1 MFDGI
6 EFFKGKSRWNGFLR
20 RDTPR
25 NDVSIDTPHSAL
37 SRHSLPQGAREK
49 GRSMI
54 EMLGV
59 LAIVG
64 VLSVGGIAGYS
75 KVMEMWKIDKIIN
88 EYNNLIFGLLEHKQ
102 NLQKYSKET
111 IFLADTSFSLN
122 WVPKT
127 WKKISFQYM
136 QDECGNFVGPYYR
149 PRSSIRNDDSPEQS
163 GIIIDFIFG
172 GLKKD
177 ESGKEIAADFN
188 DKVCFDILDKIV
200 FPLSYTITGT
210 ILTGGSGYYYGKEFC
225 NSGRK
230 CISTMTLQQMKSM
243 CNSCNKTGRCALTII
258 F

>member
-1 MFDGI
+1 MFKGI
-6 EFFKGKSRWNGFLR
+6 EFFKGNSRGEGFGLLR
-20 RDTPR
+20 RNTPR
-25 NDVSIDTPHSAL
+25 NEICSV
-37 SRHSLPQGAREK
+37 

-75 KVMEMWKIDKIIN
+75 KAMEMWKIDKIIN

-102 NLQKYSKET
+102 NLQKSLEET
-111 IFLADTSFSLN
+111 ISLVDISLADTSFSLN
-122 WVPKT
+122 LVPKT

-210 ILTGGSGYYYGKEFC
+210 ILAGGSGYYYGKEFC

>member
-1 MFDGI
+1 MFKGI
-6 EFFKGKSRWNGFLR
+6 EFFKGKSRGEGFGLLR
-20 RDTPR
+20 VAR
-25 NDVSIDTPHSAL
+25 NDACSA
-37 SRHSLPQGAREK
+37 

-64 VLSVGGIAGYS
+64 VLSVSGIAGYS
-75 KVMEMWKIDKIIN
+75 KAMEMWKIDKIIN

-102 NLQKYSKET
+102 NLQKSLEET
-111 IFLADTSFSLN
+111 ISLVDISLVDTSFSLN
-122 WVPKT
+122 LVPKT
-127 WKKISFQYM
+127 WKKFSFHYM

-149 PRSSIRNDDSPEQS
+149 SRRSNRNDDSPEQS

-210 ILTGGSGYYYGKEFC
+210 ILAGGSGYYYGKEFC

>member
-1 MFDGI
+1 MFKSI
-6 EFFKGKSRWNGFLR
+6 EFLREQSRGAEYGLLR
-20 RDTPR
+20 RYTPR
-25 NDVSIDTPHSAL
+25 NDICSI
-37 SRHSLPQGAREK
+37 

-75 KVMEMWKIDKIIN
+75 KAMEKFKVNKIIN

-102 NLQKYSKET
+102 NLQKSLEET
-111 IFLADTSFSLN
+111 SSLVDISLVDTSFSLN
-122 WVPKT
+122 LVPKT
-127 WKKISFQYM
+127 WKKFSFHYM

-149 PRSSIRNDDSPEQS
+149 SRRSNRNDNSPEQS

-210 ILTGGSGYYYGKEFC
+210 ILAGGSWYYYGKEFC